1 MDKKVFIEDL
11 YKKRSTFHD
20 TDQAEMIS
28 NLLDTVS
35 SDIYSES
42 QRFIFELIQNA
53 DDAASG
59 NENEM
64 QFDFHSD
71 CLMISHNGRPFDKAD
86 INAITHAGKGTKE
99 LDQAKT
105 GYKGIGFKSV
115 FGKSDKVHVFS
126 DGYNFRFDRKYIKQS
141 FNGVKMPWQ
150 IIPIWTDKDEFP
162 ESSRTILSSGYNVC
176 MVVELKNTNGLIND
190 LNELLSNGKI
200 LLFLRKIVKIS
211 VSVDGEH
218 KFSIEKET
226 ITKEKHF
233 DEVSILKNK
242 IETSRWIIKIFEN
255 IPIDTKAQ
263 SELQQD
269 EKTPDKLKKAK
280 FTEIS
285 FAARI
290 EKGRIKALKGEDS
303 LIFTYLPTK
312 VFDFEFPFLVNGNFL
327 TNASREAIHEDRFW
341 NQWLFKN
348 IGIKIFD
355 WLELLSMSKY
365 KYQIL
370 HLLPNRFNSV
380 HNKLKIAFDKA
391 LIEAGKIKAFIP
403 NENGTLRIASDILID
418 KTGLSEEN
426 FISKTALIEFIN
438 KVENKKFD
446 NEAFIHSKV
455 ELKKK
460 LNNLGAVTFN
470 LENLED
476 FFIDDSFTA
485 THKPI
490 DNFNLISFFFEKS
503 NKSDSRELNEKLKSI
518 PFIYAKGNK
527 LKSPKTLCF
536 PSVDYE
542 TEFGEGVSVI
552 HDEVYPKIE
561 LEPKIKNWL
570 ESLGVKEPSDI
581 AYIEN
586 EIIGNIE
593 NAINES
599 NFLNVTR
606 HLLNQHKKGLFEEW
620 HYSKLQ
626 DLRLFTTKGE
636 FKPANQCYLSDSYEP
651 ALKLE
656 KINKAGNYISGDYK
670 THGDLASE
678 WKTFFIKIGVT
689 DSIVPKQLTINFNNK
704 WRERFDYY
712 FLKQVYEISEKYS
725 WISYEG
731 WTTNKFRGYSFH
743 AYSLKIF
750 GLPLLEFTTE
760 FSFSKTFFNII
771 FKLYNPSDVLSDN
784 PFYVDG
790 ATGLIPRVISKDML
804 ESQGCPVDYLKW
816 IFENTSIFP
825 TQNKECGKA
834 SSILLNTKEN
844 KELAGRFLPVLD
856 CDIIPNEEWLKLI
869 PFKQKLVVEDY
880 LTILEKIA
888 KETEKDDEIKKINK
902 KRIGLIYNQ
911 LSEKI
916 IMLSDKKKSELTKWS
931 AENCLLSES
940 GKYEKSEELKW
951 IKIPGFSTSSETL
964 KTIFIPD
971 NCNTESK
978 HFQELLS
985 LFGVQIIDE
994 FTPSF
999 KNPVP
1004 NASLKIQLQMILPYL
1019 VTLIE
1024 KRQFCNFS
1032 TEYERISNILDKS
1045 KFFNATDINLSFKN
1059 QGELITG
1066 PTLNTYL
1073 HDNQLYFKGKW
1084 TSPLTMYSLV
1094 PELLKLLDIKDL
1106 NDELHLILQLD
1117 ENEIKEWLIEQGFD
1131 LSQVPPSRKFSE
1143 SKKYLNSESKED
1155 SYKEKPVLNET
1166 SPVVKGMNKALEIES
1181 VSSSETNVVKKFL
1194 PAFPPKI
1201 EDISIV
1207 SAKPKIFTES
1217 NVKTEANFSKIE
1229 SQEVREDVG
1238 RWCEE
1243 FVYEY
1248 LKKSDNDFSDIVWVN
1263 MENESGKP
1271 YDIKVVENGVEKF
1284 IDVKGTPSEA
1294 KDLIYLSH
1302 NEWIFMF
1309 EKGQNYSI
1317 YRVYNAGKDA
1327 RIEIIENPSGLL
1339 QQGKIFPNPI
1349 TLQI

>member
-1 MDKKVFIEDL
+1 MSKKDFINEL
-11 YKKRSTFHD
+11 NKKRSTFHD

-71 CLMISHNGRPFDKAD
+71 CLIISHNGRPFDETD

-99 LDQAKT
+99 SDQSKT

-126 DGYNFRFDRKYIKQS
+126 NGYNFRFDRKFIKQS
-141 FNGVKMPWQ
+141 YNGVKMPWQ
-150 IIPIWTDKDEFP
+150 IIPIWTDRDELP
-162 ESSRTILSSGYNVC
+162 ESSRTILSNGYKVC
-176 MVVELKNTNGLIND
+176 TVVELKNTNGLIND

-200 LLFLRKIVKIS
+200 LLFLRRIIRIS

-226 ITKEKHF
+226 LKIEKHF
-233 DEVSILKNK
+233 DEISILKNN
-242 IETSRWIIKIFEN
+242 IEASRWIVKTFGS
-255 IPIDTKAQ
+255 IPVDTEAQ

-355 WLELLSMSKY
+355 WLELLSSSKY
-365 KYQIL
+365 KNQIL

-380 HNKLKIAFDKA
+380 QNELKIAFDEA

-438 KVENKKFD
+438 KVESKNFD
-446 NEAFIHSKV
+446 NEAFIHSKI
-455 ELKKK
+455 ELKWK
-460 LNNLGAVTFN
+460 LTNFGAITFD

-476 FFIDDSFTA
+476 FFIDDSFTS

-518 PFIYAKGNK
+518 PFIYAKGKK

-552 HDEVYPKIE
+552 HAKVYPKIE
-561 LEPKIKNWL
+561 SEPKIKNWL

-593 NAINES
+593 DAINES

-678 WKTFFIKIGVT
+678 WKTFFLKIGVSENI
-689 DSIVPKQLTINFNNK
+689 SIQSIKTSIYSSNSTGIESSYFHEMGSLAKENHGYPHLVSSSNSIELEKIRYSEFANEYKFSKEFWNAALVTIFPENVK
-704 WRERFDYY
+704 DYALMPWGYYGSKTRVDNY
-712 FLKQVYEISEKYS
+712 FQWCLKKS
-725 WISYEG
+725 
-731 WTTNKFRGYSFH
+731 
-743 AYSLKIF
+743 KIF
-750 GLPLLEFTTE
+750 PSTT
-760 FSFSKTFFNII
+760 
-771 FKLYNPSDVLSDN
+771 
-784 PFYVDG
+784 
-790 ATGLIPRVISKDML
+790 
-804 ESQGCPVDYLKW
+804 
-816 IFENTSIFP
+816 
-825 TQNKECGKA
+825 KECLRA
-834 SSILLNTKEN
+834 DEMFINLPEIQ
-844 KELAGRFLPVLD
+844 ELAGKYLPVFAS
-856 CDIIPNEEWLKLI
+856 DIIPNEEWVKLI
-869 PFKQKLVVEDY
+869 PFKQNLEVEDY
-880 LTILEKIA
+880 LTILEKITE
-888 KETEKDDEIKKINK
+888 ETEKDDEIKKVNK
-902 KRIGLIYNQ
+902 KRIGLIYTQ
-911 LSEKI
+911 LSEKLRI
-916 IMLSDKKKSELTKWS
+916 LSDKKKSELEEWS
-931 AENCLLSES
+931 AENYLLSES
-940 GKYEKSEELKW
+940 GKYEKSNELKW

-978 HFQELLS
+978 RFQELLT

-999 KNPVP
+999 ENPVP
-1004 NASLKIQLQMILPYL
+1004 NASLKIQLQIILPYL

-1032 TEYERISNILDKS
+1032 TEYERISNIVDKS
-1045 KFFNATDINLSFKN
+1045 DFFNASNINLSFKN

-1066 PTLNTYL
+1066 PALNAYL

-1106 NDELHLILQLD
+1106 NDEIYLILQLD
-1117 ENEIKEWLIEQGFD
+1117 ENEIKEWFSEQGYELHDLQEKPEFTKSLEKVKSYTSEEDIEQSYDLVDNSDEKSRISISQDAKESIFEKLHQKGFSVPDTLDINYTIVRGIKNPNGLPVKLVVKSGKAGKLYFNPNEWLALTEPDTQLFVVTRGNIVRNVILDD
-1131 LSQVPPSRKFSE
+1131 LTAINDTFHMRFNTQAFAVNTNLKAFANFFRYLPYTHFIFDTPESTTDYLQQFGLNERNPS
-1143 SKKYLNSESKED
+1143 SKE
-1155 SYKEKPVLNET
+1155 L
-1166 SPVVKGMNKALEIES
+1166 
-1181 VSSSETNVVKKFL
+1181 SSDDKN
-1194 PAFPPKI
+1194 
-1201 EDISIV
+1201 
-1207 SAKPKIFTES
+1207 
-1217 NVKTEANFSKIE
+1217 
-1229 SQEVREDVG
+1229 
-1238 RWCEE
+1238 
-1243 FVYEY
+1243 
-1248 LKKSDNDFSDIVWVN
+1248 
-1263 MENESGKP
+1263 
-1271 YDIKVVENGVEKF
+1271 
-1284 IDVKGTPSEA
+1284 
-1294 KDLIYLSH
+1294 
-1302 NEWIFMF
+1302 
-1309 EKGQNYSI
+1309 
-1317 YRVYNAGKDA
+1317 
-1327 RIEIIENPSGLL
+1327 LL
-1339 QQGKIFPNPI
+1339 H
-1349 TLQI
+1349 

>member
-1 MDKKVFIEDL
+1 MSKKDFINEL
-11 YKKRSTFHD
+11 NKKRSTFHD

-71 CLMISHNGRPFDKAD
+71 CLIISHNGRTFDETD

-99 LDQAKT
+99 SDQTKT

-126 DGYNFRFDRKYIKQS
+126 DGYNFRFDRKFIKQS

-150 IIPIWTDKDEFP
+150 IIPVWTDKNELP
-162 ESSRTILSSGYNVC
+162 ESSRTILSNGYNVC
-176 MVVELKNTNGLIND
+176 TVVELKNTNGLIND

-200 LLFLRKIVKIS
+200 LLFLRRIIRISIS
-211 VSVDGEH
+211 VNGEY

-226 ITKEKHF
+226 IRKEKHF
-233 DEVSILKNK
+233 DEISILKNNT
-242 IETSRWIIKIFEN
+242 ETSRWIVKTFEN
-255 IPIDTKAQ
+255 IPIDTEAQ
-263 SELQQD
+263 YELQQD

-355 WLELLSMSKY
+355 WLELLSSSKY
-365 KYQIL
+365 ENQIL

-380 HNKLKIAFDKA
+380 QNELKITFDKA

-438 KVENKKFD
+438 KVESKIFD
-446 NEAFIHSKV
+446 NEAFIHPKV
-455 ELKKK
+455 ELKWK
-460 LNNLGAVTFN
+460 LNNLGAVTFD

-476 FFIDDSFTA
+476 FFIDDSFTS

-518 PFIYAKGNK
+518 PFIYAKGKK

-536 PSVDYE
+536 PSVNYE

-552 HDEVYPKIE
+552 HAKVYPKIE
-561 LEPKIKNWL
+561 SEPKIKNWL
-570 ESLGVKEPSDI
+570 ESLGVKEPSDM

-593 NAINES
+593 DAINES
-599 NFLNVTR
+599 NFLDVTR
-606 HLLNQHKKGLFEEW
+606 YLFNQHKKGNLEER
-620 HYSKLQ
+620 HYRSLQ
-626 DLRLFTTKGE
+626 EIKLFTTNRE
-636 FKPANQCYLSDSYEP
+636 FIPANQCYLSNIYEP
-651 ALKLE
+651 VLKIE
-656 KINKAGNYISGDYK
+656 KIVENGKYVSDKYK
-670 THGDLASE
+670 YSGDLASE
-678 WKTFFIKIGVT
+678 WKTFFIRIKVGENLSLIE
-689 DSIVPKQLTINFNNK
+689 DIDASNN
-704 WRERFDYY
+704 
-712 FLKQVYEISEKYS
+712 VIP
-725 WISYEG
+725 
-731 WTTNKFRGYSFH
+731 H
-743 AYSLKIF
+743 AYKEFAVKSAKETNGYPHLIRYSNRLIISKITFSEYLSDKNFAKIF
-750 GLPLLEFTTE
+750 WKNVLL
-760 FSFSKTFFNII
+760 NI
-771 FKLYNPSDVLSDN
+771 NPNS
-784 PFYVDG
+784 
-790 ATGLIPRVISKDML
+790 ISRYAEMPWGYYGSR
-804 ESQGCPVDYLKW
+804 EY
-816 IFENTSIFP
+816 FENYPQWSFKNESIFP
-825 TQNKECGKA
+825 TTMKGNNLYASEVFINLPEFEEIAGKY
-834 SSILLNTKEN
+834 
-844 KELAGRFLPVLD
+844 LPVFA
-856 CDIIPNEEWLKLI
+856 CDIIPNEEWVKFI
-869 PFKQKLVVEDY
+869 PFKQKFEVEDY

-888 KETEKDDEIKKINK
+888 EETEKDDEIKKVNK
-902 KRIGLIYNQ
+902 KRIGLIYTQ
-911 LSEKI
+911 LSEKLKI
-916 IMLSDKKKSELTKWS
+916 LSDKRKSELTEWS

-951 IKIPGFSTSSETL
+951 IKIPKFSTSSESL

-971 NCNTESK
+971 NCDTESK
-978 HFQELLS
+978 YFQELLT
-985 LFGVQIIDE
+985 LFGVQIIDG

-999 KNPVP
+999 ENPVP
-1004 NASLKIQLQMILPYL
+1004 NASLKIQLQIILPYL

-1032 TEYERISNILDKS
+1032 TEYERISNIVDKS
-1045 KFFNATDINLSFKN
+1045 EFFNASNINLSFKN
-1059 QGELITG
+1059 QGELISG
-1066 PTLNTYL
+1066 PALNAYL

-1094 PELLKLLDIKDL
+1094 PELLKLLNIKDL
-1106 NDELHLILQLD
+1106 NDELYLILQLD
-1117 ENEIKEWLIEQGFD
+1117 ENEIKEWFSEQGYELQVLQEKPEFTKSLEKVKSYTSEEDIEQSYDLVDNSDEKSRISISQDAKESIFEKLKQKGFSVPDTLEINYTIVKGIKNPNRLPIKLVVKSGKAGKLYFNPNEWLALTEPDTQLFVVTRGNIVRNVILDD
-1131 LSQVPPSRKFSE
+1131 LTAINDTFHMRFNTQAFAVNTNLKAFANFFRYLPYTHFIFDTPESTTDYLQQFGLNERNPS
-1143 SKKYLNSESKED
+1143 SKE
-1155 SYKEKPVLNET
+1155 L
-1166 SPVVKGMNKALEIES
+1166 
-1181 VSSSETNVVKKFL
+1181 SSDDKN
-1194 PAFPPKI
+1194 
-1201 EDISIV
+1201 
-1207 SAKPKIFTES
+1207 
-1217 NVKTEANFSKIE
+1217 
-1229 SQEVREDVG
+1229 
-1238 RWCEE
+1238 
-1243 FVYEY
+1243 
-1248 LKKSDNDFSDIVWVN
+1248 
-1263 MENESGKP
+1263 
-1271 YDIKVVENGVEKF
+1271 
-1284 IDVKGTPSEA
+1284 
-1294 KDLIYLSH
+1294 
-1302 NEWIFMF
+1302 
-1309 EKGQNYSI
+1309 
-1317 YRVYNAGKDA
+1317 
-1327 RIEIIENPSGLL
+1327 LL
-1339 QQGKIFPNPI
+1339 H
-1349 TLQI
+1349 

>member
-1 MDKKVFIEDL
+1 MSKKDFINEL
-11 YKKRSTFHD
+11 NKKRSTFHD

-71 CLMISHNGRPFDKAD
+71 CLIISHNGRPFDETD

-99 LDQAKT
+99 SDQSKT

-126 DGYNFRFDRKYIKQS
+126 DGYNFRFDRKFIKQS

-150 IIPIWTDKDEFP
+150 IIPVWTDKNELP
-162 ESSRTILSSGYNVC
+162 ESSRTILSNGYNVC
-176 MVVELKNTNGLIND
+176 TVVELKNTNGLIND

-200 LLFLRKIVKIS
+200 LLFLRRIIRIS
-211 VSVDGEH
+211 VSVNGEH

-226 ITKEKHF
+226 IRKEKHF
-233 DEVSILKNK
+233 DEISILKNNT
-242 IETSRWIIKIFEN
+242 ETSRWIVKTFEN
-255 IPIDTKAQ
+255 IPIDTEAQ

-312 VFDFEFPFLVNGNFL
+312 VFDFEFPFLVNGDFL

-355 WLELLSMSKY
+355 WLELLSSSKY
-365 KYQIL
+365 KNQIL

-380 HNKLKIAFDKA
+380 QNELKITFDKA

-438 KVENKKFD
+438 KVESKNFD
-446 NEAFIHSKV
+446 NEAFIHPKV
-455 ELKKK
+455 ELKWK
-460 LNNLGAVTFN
+460 LNNLGAVTFD

-476 FFIDDSFTA
+476 FFIDDSFTS

-503 NKSDSRELNEKLKSI
+503 NTSDSRELNEKLKSI
-518 PFIYAKGNK
+518 PFIYAKGKK

-552 HDEVYPKIE
+552 HAKVYPKIE
-561 LEPKIKNWL
+561 SEPKIKNWL

-593 NAINES
+593 DAINES

-656 KINKAGNYISGDYK
+656 RINKAGNYISGDYK

-678 WKTFFIKIGVT
+678 WKTFFLKIGVSENI
-689 DSIVPKQLTINFNNK
+689 SIQSIKTSIYSSNSTGIENSYFHEMGSLAKENHGYPHLVSSSNSIELEKIRYSEFANEYKFSKEFWNAALVTIFPENVK
-704 WRERFDYY
+704 DYALMPWGYYGSKTRVDNY
-712 FLKQVYEISEKYS
+712 FQWCLKKS
-725 WISYEG
+725 
-731 WTTNKFRGYSFH
+731 
-743 AYSLKIF
+743 KIF
-750 GLPLLEFTTE
+750 PSTT
-760 FSFSKTFFNII
+760 
-771 FKLYNPSDVLSDN
+771 
-784 PFYVDG
+784 
-790 ATGLIPRVISKDML
+790 
-804 ESQGCPVDYLKW
+804 
-816 IFENTSIFP
+816 
-825 TQNKECGKA
+825 KECLKA
-834 SSILLNTKEN
+834 DEMFINLPEIQ
-844 KELAGRFLPVLD
+844 ELAGKYLPVFAS
-856 CDIIPNEEWLKLI
+856 DIIPNEEWVKLI
-869 PFKQKLVVEDY
+869 PFKQKLEVEDY

-888 KETEKDDEIKKINK
+888 EETEKDDEIKKVNK
-902 KRIGLIYNQ
+902 KRIGLIYTQ
-911 LSEKI
+911 LSEKLRN
-916 IMLSDKKKSELTKWS
+916 LSDKRKSELAEWS

-964 KTIFIPD
+964 RTIFIPD

-978 HFQELLS
+978 HFQELLT

-999 KNPVP
+999 ENPVP
-1004 NASLKIQLQMILPYL
+1004 NASLKIQLQIILPYL

-1032 TEYERISNILDKS
+1032 TEYERISNIVDNS
-1045 KFFNATDINLSFKN
+1045 DFFNASNINLSFKN
-1059 QGELITG
+1059 QGELISG
-1066 PTLNTYL
+1066 PALNAYL

-1106 NDELHLILQLD
+1106 NDELYLILQLD
-1117 ENEIKEWLIEQGFD
+1117 ENEIKEWFSEQGYELQDLQEKPEFTKSLEKVKSYTSEEDIEQSYDLVDNSDEKSRISISQDAKESIFEKLKQKGFSVPDNLDINYTIVKGIKNPNGLPVKLVVKSGKAGKLYFNPNEWLALTEPDTQLFVVTRGNIVRNVILDD
-1131 LSQVPPSRKFSE
+1131 LTAINDTFHMRFNTQAFAVNTNLKAFANFFRYLPYTHFIFDTPESTTDYLQQFGLNERNPS
-1143 SKKYLNSESKED
+1143 SKE
-1155 SYKEKPVLNET
+1155 L
-1166 SPVVKGMNKALEIES
+1166 
-1181 VSSSETNVVKKFL
+1181 SSDDKN
-1194 PAFPPKI
+1194 
-1201 EDISIV
+1201 
-1207 SAKPKIFTES
+1207 
-1217 NVKTEANFSKIE
+1217 
-1229 SQEVREDVG
+1229 
-1238 RWCEE
+1238 
-1243 FVYEY
+1243 
-1248 LKKSDNDFSDIVWVN
+1248 
-1263 MENESGKP
+1263 
-1271 YDIKVVENGVEKF
+1271 
-1284 IDVKGTPSEA
+1284 
-1294 KDLIYLSH
+1294 
-1302 NEWIFMF
+1302 
-1309 EKGQNYSI
+1309 
-1317 YRVYNAGKDA
+1317 
-1327 RIEIIENPSGLL
+1327 LL
-1339 QQGKIFPNPI
+1339 H
-1349 TLQI
+1349 